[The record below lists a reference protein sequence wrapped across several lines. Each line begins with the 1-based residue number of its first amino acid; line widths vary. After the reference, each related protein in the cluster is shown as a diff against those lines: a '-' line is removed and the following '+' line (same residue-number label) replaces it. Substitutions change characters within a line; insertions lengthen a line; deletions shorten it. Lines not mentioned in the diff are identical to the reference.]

1 MSSVDPKSKSSKKY
15 NLRTRE
21 KKHEKNLSKKVD
33 GSSDDENEWV
43 TSDEEVEDSAES
55 GDFNDAE
62 FKKFLGKMF
71 PSKHLAKR
79 IKEMDKID
87 KKMDSIAQKKS
98 VEKSKKT
105 PKKQMQVEESEEE
118 SDDSGD
124 DSEDDS
130 EYDDDDGGDD
140 MDLDLAQLMKGGNQ
154 KFNIVFTIGEP
165 LEEYDDDDSEDY
177 EDEDYEDEDDSDE
190 EEDEIVLQAP
200 KKKSNDSNKGDKNNE
215 TVKKNSS
222 LTKEDELVIQQILK
236 LTNGKECGE
245 GFLGELHTLI
255 DEKKGDAKKQE
266 EKLKKK
272 QRSKNLNRFKSL
284 LREKNVTNDFAFFA
298 KLDLEKQNQIITEVE
313 SINKLIRVEKPYR
326 LQLLES
332 DIPTNFKAC
341 AIKKVSA
348 LRYMDPGAGE
358 YYKVKNWV
366 DTFMNI
372 PFGKYTSL
380 PISIEDGIEKT
391 GAFMA
396 NAKKTLDDAVY
407 GLDDAKLQI
416 MQLVGQWITN
426 PDAVGTAIAIKG
438 PPGTGKTTLIKEGI
452 SKILNRNFEFIAL
465 GGATDSSF
473 LEGHSYT
480 YEGSQWGKIVDI
492 LIKSRCMNPVIYFDE
507 LDKISETPKGE
518 EIAGILT
525 HLTDTSQNTQFHDK
539 YFSEVDFDLS
549 KCLFIFSYNDES
561 RINPILK
568 DRMYRI
574 HTDGYDSKQKI
585 VIANNYLLPTIRK
598 QVKFNIDDIVIS
610 DDVLSHIITSFTDGE
625 KGVRNLKRCLEII
638 HTKLNL
644 YRLMT
649 PETNLFEKEQ
659 TLTVSFPYEVT
670 REVVDKLIKKGQENP
685 VLSTLYT

>member
-140 MDLDLAQLMKGGNQ
+140 MDLDLAQLMKGGNH